1 MTERA
6 LHLERGDWQ
15 RLGPVAAEIRRRVFI
30 DEQAVPEA
38 EEWDGRD
45 PDCVHFLAW
54 RDKTPVGTARL
65 LPDGHIGRVA
75 VLPEGR
81 GLGIGLALM
90 REVIRTARE
99 LGHAHLELAAQVQ
112 ALDFYGRLG
121 FEAYGEIFLDA
132 GIAHRSMRL
141 SLSD

>member
-1 MTERA
+1 MSELA
-6 LHLERGDWQ
+6 LRIERGDWQ
-15 RLGPVAAEIRRRVFI
+15 RLGPLAAEIRRRVFI

-75 VLPEGR
+75 VLSEGR

-112 ALDFYGRLG
+112 ALDFYRRLG